1 MSVMSV
7 SLSAS
12 QAASDEDA
20 SDDKQTALR
29 RRTVTG
35 GRRRRREVS
44 ETGGAEEDSDSE
56 TAGQAQPSER
66 TRQKKF
72 SKYFKDLPEEVCTV
86 RELSDQSV
94 ASLLSSLVTRHLL
107 CSGGR
112 HPPPGTSLRHS
123 QLYWLPLQR
132 LRLRHQGTDVN
143 TTSPASQ
150 ALMTRSNF

>member
-35 GRRRRREVS
+35 GRRRRRELS

-86 RELSDQSV
+86 RELSDQRVDLSV
-94 ASLLSSLVTRHLL
+94 ELSRYQASPVLWWATSSSRDI
-107 CSGGR
+107 S
-112 HPPPGTSLRHS
+112 TSLTTILASTPTSSVTSPRYGPQHYLAS
-123 QLYWLPLQR
+123 QLV
-132 LRLRHQGTDVN
+132 HHD
-143 TTSPASQ
+143 
-150 ALMTRSNF
+150 